1 MINDED
7 LMKKID
13 DVCINYSGFA
23 HDLYMIVGMVIVG
36 RRLGWRVVRLT
47 VSNALWT
54 KGTNSFGDLKLLMPE
69 RTEYTRKSIG
79 LSMVDKLGS
88 YWDVI
93 RGTVSVPMSDRRK
106 LE

>member
-1 MINDED
+1 MMNDEE

-13 DVCINYSGFA
+13 EVCEDYSGFA
-23 HDLYMIVGMVIVG
+23 NDLYMIVGMVVVG

-47 VSNALWT
+47 VSSGVWARANKA
-54 KGTNSFGDLKLLMPE
+54 FGDIKLLMPE

-79 LSMVDKLGS
+79 LAMVDKMGS
-88 YWDVI
+88 YWEVI
-93 RGTVSVPMSDRRK
+93 RGSISVPLSERRK